1 MAGSVI
7 PAGYEGSVC
16 EIKTTENTFIT
27 TGRISSVS
35 GDKIKLH
42 IKSKAFRSVPFGFRV
57 KINIV
62 NSKLGFR
69 VIEGKVYTY
78 SFGILTLTD
87 IFGIVDKERRSS
99 FRVDM
104 NLALHARYENTYT
117 GRAASADITI
127 KNMSINGVKFTSSH
141 HFDMGAVLS
150 FGLQLNKRKYVDL
163 TCRIIR
169 RSSDGRNGSMSYIGR
184 IVDNTENEDAVC
196 SLLLQKQG
204 ELLNHAK

>member
-35 GDKIKLH
+35 EDKIKLH

-69 VIEGKVYTY
+69 VIEGKVYTETNLENLEC
-78 SFGILTLTD
+78 IPKIHKNKL
-87 IFGIVDKERRSS
+87 KE
-99 FRVDM
+99 
-104 NLALHARYENTYT
+104 NLCYNVKKQLEYQIPV
-117 GRAASADITI
+117 SA
-127 KNMSINGVKFTSSH
+127 
-141 HFDMGAVLS
+141 
-150 FGLQLNKRKYVDL
+150 
-163 TCRIIR
+163 
-169 RSSDGRNGSMSYIGR
+169 R
-184 IVDNTENEDAVC
+184 IVDAKEKYNVSKNMIEYVCNQKIGEN
-196 SLLLQKQG
+196 QI
-204 ELLNHAK
+204 